1 MGVIQVWIRER
12 CSTAK
17 DIPGFWIFLVE
28 GVGLDLGM
36 PAELSRGGGRGMGD
50 ESPHTSE
57 VLMRA
62 TSIFN
67 E

>member
-1 MGVIQVWIRER
+1 MRKR

-28 GVGLDLGM
+28 GVGLDLRM

-50 ESPHTSE
+50 ENPHTSE

>member
-1 MGVIQVWIRER
+1 MGVIQVWMRKR

-28 GVGLDLGM
+28 GVGLDLRM

-50 ESPHTSE
+50 ENPHTSE